1 MSHDH
6 SFISWPFNAST
17 NTAAFTTKQI
27 MEDEYQIAEIYHDHD
42 GEWQFLCGT
51 TLESNDLKVVCLGCM
66 VERFPLIL
74 EFADIPVGHCAIFDA
89 HKNVWLI
96 ESYQDSDE
104 KHL

>member
-6 SFISWPFNAST
+6 SFNFWPFNASV
-17 NTAAFTTKQI
+17 NTAAFTTKQVL
-27 MEDEYQIAEIYHDHD
+27 DGLHPIAEIYHDHD

-51 TLESNDLKVVCLGCM
+51 TLESSDLKIVCLGCM

-74 EFADIPVGHCAIFDA
+74 EFANMPVGHCATFDG
-89 HKNVWLI
+89 NENEWLI

-104 KHL
+104 